1 MRKKINK
8 FYNSDLYIKITYGI
22 PTLIIGG
29 FTFILFSV
37 FTIQIVHE
45 TVYGGKDLDYDLM
58 IKEYRYNHRVYH
70 EKDMERMDKIIELM
84 DEINKKTKDLN

>member
-22 PTLIIGG
+22 PALILGG

-37 FTIQIVHE
+37 FTIQILHE
-45 TVYGGKDLDYDLM
+45 TVYGDKDLDYDLM
-58 IKEYRYNHRVYH
+58 IKEYRYNHRLYH
-70 EKDMERMDKIIELM
+70 EKDLERMDKIIELM
-84 DEINKKTKDLN
+84 DEINKKTEDLH